1 MLVSLTLKIKVVM
14 TEFVADN
21 FPKGFKSVF
30 LIEFWINLS
39 GHPLGRNDPQWFGDA
54 CSTKLDA

>member
-21 FPKGFKSVF
+21 FPKGLEAVF
-30 LIEFWINLS
+30 FIEFWIEI
-39 GHPLGRNDPQWFGDA
+39 
-54 CSTKLDA
+54 